1 MRFITLFAWLGFIC
15 SHVHALNIGVVG
27 IFPNKAVLV
36 VDGAAPKTYSAGD
49 RINDQARLLSTDSA
63 SATFLIDGKRETISL
78 GQHVVKSSSS
88 SGMPSVTLQAD
99 SRGHFMVMGRI
110 NGGTISMMVDTGATM
125 IGLSSSEAMRLGIPY
140 KEGKQGTVR
149 TANGMVPVYVV
160 KLDSVKIG
168 DIELHHVDAAV
179 AENGALSFALLGMSF
194 LNRTD
199 MRREGDRM
207 TLTKRY

>member
-1 MRFITLFAWLGFIC
+1 MRSFRLFALLFFAC
-15 SHVHALNIGVVG
+15 SYAQAVDIGVVG

-49 RINDQARLLSTDSA
+49 QIHEQAKLLSTDSS
-63 SATFLIDGKRETISL
+63 SATFLINGKRETIGL
-78 GQHVVKSSSS
+78 GQHIVKSASS
-88 SGMPSVTLQAD
+88 MPSVTLQAD
-99 SRGHFMVMGRI
+99 SRGHFMVLGRI
-110 NGGTISMMVDTGATM
+110 NGNTVNMMVDTGATLISM
-125 IGLSSSEAMRLGIPY
+125 SASEAMRLGVPY
-140 KEGKQGTVR
+140 KQGKRGMIR
-149 TANGMVPVYVV
+149 TANGSVAVYVV

-179 AENGALSFALLGMSF
+179 SETASLPFALLGMSF

-207 TLTKRY
+207 TLIKRY

>member
-1 MRFITLFAWLGFIC
+1 MRFITLFAGLSLVCFAA
-15 SHVHALNIGVVG
+15 SALDIGVVG
-27 IFPNKAVLV
+27 VFPNKAVLV

-78 GQHVVKSSSS
+78 GQHVVKPSAS
-88 SGMPSVTLQAD
+88 SGMPNVTLQAD
-99 SRGHFMVMGRI
+99 SRGHFMVIGRI
-110 NGGTISMMVDTGATM
+110 NGGAINMMLDTGATM

-140 KEGKQGTVR
+140 KEGKRGTVR

-179 AENGALSFALLGMSF
+179 AENGALPFALLGMSF